1 MEKNCFD
8 VALKK
13 STKINKRSPSNKTVA
28 LRKKV
33 RINNR
38 RGYYYSIG
46 KSTYSCVPIKRAGS
60 IKRAGR
66 NFHEKSKNEQALL
79 SEQAGI
85 FVKILKMCRP

>member
-13 STKINKRSPSNKTVA
+13 LTKINKRSPSNKTVA

-46 KSTYSCVPIKRAGS
+46 KSTYLGTC
-60 IKRAGR
+60 
-66 NFHEKSKNEQALL
+66 NLFHLLIENLLLAPSWEK
-79 SEQAGI
+79 GD
-85 FVKILKMCRP
+85 